1 MKEWKLSPLDT
12 FCLGMTI
19 KGAWIYSELPSAKQ
33 LYTSLEQTLRQ
44 YPHLLGHYDEK
55 SKAVLWSGNE
65 SCIELLELD
74 LRDHSSSEDMYSL
87 VPKYDINGFKS
98 GKTPALQ
105 AYLLRLKDSSA
116 LVLQGAHA
124 LMDGVS
130 FYSLVREW
138 GKRTMG
144 EQTEPMKTDQSLIP
158 DPDNMSE
165 KQTLAAVQQ
174 RGWCKIGFKSLIKM
188 MFNMAASSRIKDTF
202 TLTLPWEEIEKI
214 KKESGA
220 GTNAVLCNYAI
231 GQLIAKL
238 GKKDPYTLIQVA
250 DLRGRACEVG
260 ENFMGNF
267 SQALNIGSF
276 QSTDGAAEIDAK
288 ARKLLEHKEFLTE
301 QVQLSVSAS
310 HHSLPYYYFNAC
322 EMNTPKP
329 SLIYINNQLKLR
341 ACEIEFGTGAP
352 LRAQQAML
360 PDMIKFWQSHAGG
373 PVEIIYSGFAARTMA
388 KD

>member
-158 DPDNMSE
+158 
-165 KQTLAAVQQ
+165 
-174 RGWCKIGFKSLIKM
+174 
-188 MFNMAASSRIKDTF
+188 
-202 TLTLPWEEIEKI
+202 
-214 KKESGA
+214 
-220 GTNAVLCNYAI
+220 
-231 GQLIAKL
+231 
-238 GKKDPYTLIQVA
+238 
-250 DLRGRACEVG
+250 
-260 ENFMGNF
+260 
-267 SQALNIGSF
+267 
-276 QSTDGAAEIDAK
+276 
-288 ARKLLEHKEFLTE
+288 
-301 QVQLSVSAS
+301 
-310 HHSLPYYYFNAC
+310 
-322 EMNTPKP
+322 TPT
-329 SLIYINNQLKLR
+329 
-341 ACEIEFGTGAP
+341 A
-352 LRAQQAML
+352 
-360 PDMIKFWQSHAGG
+360 
-373 PVEIIYSGFAARTMA
+373 
-388 KD
+388 